1 MPANNSSYETIQR
14 KISSLKATYPSLRI
28 KPDNYVFSA
37 LCVKANFYKNPAL
50 NLDER
55 DIEEM
60 IVDSQYDGG
69 VDILLTDP
77 NSENSDLVIAQSKF
91 YSIISNED
99 IINAMTKMAM
109 FYKDMLQGHY
119 EQVNSK
125 VQGRFLSLNSE
136 LGEDA
141 KIHFVFY
148 TSALQSGINTK
159 RIEKKFRDQ
168 FSDSSKFEVSIY
180 FAKDIEEEIK
190 ESESRRP
197 SVEFGKIRIDKTDNY
212 LMYDDNAAIVN
223 VSAFSIKC
231 LYAQHNISLL
241 AKNLRYH
248 IKGKIDKDIAETI
261 QKDPESFWRK
271 NNGITIICDDF
282 CIDGKEVKLRN
293 FSIVNGG
300 QTTYILH
307 KSQYITES
315 MDLFL
320 PCKIVQVIGENEDEK
335 NNFSLEIA
343 KATNSQKPIKSIDL
357 KANASEQIR
366 FAQNMREVGIFYQT
380 KRGEEVPRSYKEAYL
395 NSSLDEIGKLCLA
408 ALFQRPGK
416 SRTKPSLIYAP
427 LYYDKVFNSDQLQ
440 VAKLCRELLY
450 INHYFKNNFLKV
462 FDRESSSMPDAN
474 DRISFAH
481 NARTICVAFT
491 ALASR
496 CYQGNINNQDLQVI
510 FDIARS
516 ESISDSNRLILDNIF
531 ANLNGIRYFLPPNT
545 FKQKDIYD
553 AILYRLFTTI
563 INEGIALYS
572 MESRYDPTLT
582 ATNFLKKDEKYYDI
596 LRTRWFAINND
607 IQKIFSEVM

>member
-1 MPANNSSYETIQR
+1 
-14 KISSLKATYPSLRI
+14 
-28 KPDNYVFSA
+28 
-37 LCVKANFYKNPAL
+37 
-50 NLDER
+50 
-55 DIEEM
+55 
-60 IVDSQYDGG
+60 
-69 VDILLTDP
+69 
-77 NSENSDLVIAQSKF
+77 
-91 YSIISNED
+91 
-99 IINAMTKMAM
+99 
-109 FYKDMLQGHY
+109 
-119 EQVNSK
+119 
-125 VQGRFLSLNSE
+125 
-136 LGEDA
+136 
-141 KIHFVFY
+141 
-148 TSALQSGINTK
+148 
-159 RIEKKFRDQ
+159 
-168 FSDSSKFEVSIY
+168 
-180 FAKDIEEEIK
+180 
-190 ESESRRP
+190 
-197 SVEFGKIRIDKTDNY
+197 
-212 LMYDDNAAIVN
+212 MYDDNAVIVN
-223 VSAFSIKC
+223 VSAFSIKS

-261 QKDPESFWRK
+261 HKDPESFWRK

-343 KATNSQKPIKSIDL
+343 KATNTQKPIKSIDL

-427 LYYDKVFNSDQLQ
+427 LYYDKVFNSDQIQ

-450 INHYFKNNFLKV
+450 INHYFKNTFLKV

-496 CYQGNINNQDLQVI
+496 YYQGNITNQDLQVI

-516 ESISDSNRLILDNIF
+516 ESISDSNRLFLDNIF
-531 ANLNGIRYFLPPNT
+531 ANLSGIRYFLPSNI
-545 FKQKDIYD
+545 FNQKDIYD
-553 AILYRLFTTI
+553 TILYRLFTTI

-572 MESRYDPTLT
+572 MESRYDPTVT

-596 LRTRWFAINND
+596 LRTRWFAINNE